1 MSVLLGMSF
10 LFVALWAP
18 YYRHEFFRVSRYKFC
33 QSRSNRGHNWEER
46 NVRIIFEYFQGQL
59 LWGGVV
65 VGCMTDMWKTFSFT
79 HWTPFCIFLSK
90 LVFPKLMSGINPFTA
105 PAHTSSRLK
114 SAHKGLQMENDPC
127 LLGGSGGVVNS
138 LDFCLALLES
148 LHYFY
153 SLLQASFQHIVHL
166 MQIGL
171 LHAETNC
178 TKRISHLTLFLLP
191 CMWCSCQHSS
201 EGVNLFLQKFWSSF
215 LSMGYAVN
223 QPWLPACSVPL
234 LTC

>member
-1 MSVLLGMSF
+1 
-10 LFVALWAP
+10 
-18 YYRHEFFRVSRYKFC
+18 
-33 QSRSNRGHNWEER
+33 
-46 NVRIIFEYFQGQL
+46 
-59 LWGGVV
+59 
-65 VGCMTDMWKTFSFT
+65 
-79 HWTPFCIFLSK
+79 
-90 LVFPKLMSGINPFTA
+90 MSGINPFTA

-178 TKRISHLTLFLLP
+178 TKRISNLTLFLLP

-223 QPWLPACSVPL
+223 QPWLPVCSVPL